1 MVKKIIR
8 SALLLLFLLL
18 VIAYII
24 KRPSWVSEHELPA
37 GLAVDPLQL
46 QQHVKFLSTQTNR
59 SFEDANGLKAASDY
73 IQQQFSAMGLNPV
86 IQEFKVEDR
95 SYHNIAVNV
104 GPETDEIIVVGAHYD
119 AYNDLP
125 GADDN
130 ASGVAGLIELAR
142 LLQKNPPK
150 QAIELVAY
158 TLEEPPFFRTEQ
170 MGSYI
175 HANDLNRP
183 VKLMISLEMIGYFT
197 DEANSQNYPTF
208 LMDWI
213 YPSQGD
219 FIAVIDRLLSTE
231 GQQLKNT
238 INRYADLEAYSVN
251 APTMIPGVDFSDH
264 RSYWAKGIPAVMV
277 TDTAFYRNQRYHSA
291 DDTYDTLNY
300 EKMSQVVLGVY
311 MHVVQ

>member
-1 MVKKIIR
+1 M
-8 SALLLLFLLL
+8 LLLFLLS
-18 VIAYII
+18 VIAYMI
-24 KRPSWVSEHELPA
+24 KRPAWVNQLDLPH
-37 GLAVDPLQL
+37 GVMVDPLLL

-59 SFEDANGLKAASDY
+59 SFEDPIGLDAASDY
-73 IQQQFSAMGLNPV
+73 IQQQFSDMGLNPV
-86 IQEFKVEDR
+86 IQSFMVEGR
-95 SYHNIAVNV
+95 SYHNIVVNV
-104 GPETDEIIVVGAHYD
+104 GPESDEIIVVGAHYD

-142 LLQKNPPK
+142 LLHMNPP
-150 QAIELVAY
+150 QQSIELVAY
-158 TLEEPPFFRTEQ
+158 TLEEPPFFRTEH
-170 MGSYI
+170 MGSFV
-175 HANDLNRP
+175 HANGLDRA
-183 VKLMISLEMIGYFT
+183 VKLMISLEMIGFFT
-197 DEANSQNYPTF
+197 DEPGSQSYPTF

-219 FIAVIDRLLSTE
+219 FIAVVDRLLSTE

-238 INRYADLEAYSVN
+238 FNHYTELEAFSVN

-264 RSYWAKGIPAVMV
+264 RSYWALGIPAVMV
-277 TDTAFYRNQRYHSA
+277 TDTAFYRNQRYHTA

-300 EKMSQVVLGVY
+300 EKMAQVVLGVY